1 MILDKKLAGIL
12 SNFCADI
19 AKAYFVVTFVTPSIS
34 GLMSWVEI
42 TLVLTEGMVG
52 VTMALMLAWQFA
64 KLEENV

>member
-34 GLMSWVEI
+34 GLTSWVEI

-52 VTMALMLAWQFA
+52 VTIALMLAWQFA
-64 KLEENV
+64 KLEEIV